1 MSAVRK
7 SLFARFCD
15 FFIKPSPQE
24 IQARYDAALSKVD
37 TFEKRVEI
45 PRAAAKKK
53 ARAATTQ
60 GLVEKALRFKRKAS
74 ENQAKNA
81 E

>member
-7 SLFARFCD
+7 SLFARLRD

-24 IQARYDAALSKVD
+24 IQALYDAALSKVD
-37 TFEKRVEI
+37 TFEQRVEI

-74 ENQAKNA
+74 ENQEKNA